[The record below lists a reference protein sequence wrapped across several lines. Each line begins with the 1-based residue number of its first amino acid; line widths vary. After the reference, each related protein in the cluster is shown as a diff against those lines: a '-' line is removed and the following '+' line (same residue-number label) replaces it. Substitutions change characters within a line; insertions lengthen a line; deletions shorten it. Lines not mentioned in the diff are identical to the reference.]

1 MLDLSFPWPIGP
13 VPIALT
19 AWASY
24 GLYRAVVTR
33 DGLTSVSAVS
43 VLGLVAFLAAAIAH
57 MVKPAI
63 DQILVIMLAQF
74 VGTAVCVLVGNLL
87 WSIKKT
93 KPERPLRRRA
103 DGKLLRGMAICVGF
117 LFVMDGAFYL
127 FPNAGKCNHFTGYMA
142 DKCAAQE
149 LFIGIHDL
157 PVLIY
162 FGVLLGVPALVA
174 LTLAMSALIKT
185 AGLPKA
191 DESNAENNAGG

>member
-43 VLGLVAFLAAAIAH
+43 VLGLVAFLAAAIAQ
-57 MVKPAI
+57 MVKPAT

-74 VGTAVCVLVGNLL
+74 LGTAVCFLAGKLL
-87 WSIKKT
+87 WSVKKT

-103 DGKLLRGMAICVGF
+103 DGKLLRAMAICVGF
-117 LFVMDGAFYL
+117 LLVMDGAFYL
-127 FPNAGKCNHFTGYMA
+127 FPNAGKCEHFTGYMA

-174 LTLAMSALIKT
+174 LTLAVWALIKT